1 MKVKDEW
8 AQKQN
13 AIRKFCYDN
22 GYDYEKLM
30 KLVISMVQN
39 FIAFVGFD
47 HDTDGDCGLQKDVSG
62 NIVLIVEKKN
72 DKLEFTVTEHTD
84 SYIG

>member
-13 AIRKFCYDN
+13 AIRKFCNDN

-30 KLVISMVQN
+30 KLVISM
-39 FIAFVGFD
+39 
-47 HDTDGDCGLQKDVSG
+47 
-62 NIVLIVEKKN
+62 
-72 DKLEFTVTEHTD
+72 
-84 SYIG
+84 

>member
-13 AIRKFCYDN
+13 AIRKFCNDN

-30 KLVISMVQN
+30 KLVISMGQN

-47 HDTDGDCGLQKDVSG
+47 HDTDGDCGL
-62 NIVLIVEKKN
+62 
-72 DKLEFTVTEHTD
+72 
-84 SYIG
+84 

>member
-1 MKVKDEW
+1 MKKFRTVLTSSLLSR
-8 AQKQN
+8 N
-13 AIRKFCYDN
+13 AIRKFCNDN

-30 KLVISMVQN
+30 KLVISMGQN

-62 NIVLIVEKKN
+62 NIVLIVEKKTIN
-72 DKLEFTVTEHTD
+72 
-84 SYIG
+84 